1 MAKLNNRANIKT
13 ALPTKTYFK
22 DLSCD
27 HPTTMDF
34 FQIRP
39 TYVHE
44 VVPGE
49 SVDINLSM
57 MCRLEPL
64 QEPFLG
70 SAKFVHRAFFV
81 PFRTCMF
88 GWNNFIEDSPIASGS
103 NIKFL
108 SKVPTVSNGQI
119 LQMFMDIDAYHLIAS
134 TTSAY
139 ADIKLGQYNYNFTRK
154 GKQFYNILSCLGLKV
169 RFDESDTD
177 MSALPLLAF
186 AKIFFD
192 AYSNS
197 QYQNHLQM
205 EKYFNQEVSK
215 LLKADIY
222 LLLDCTYLL
231 YYSDDYFTSVFDNPV
246 SPNNDTYSDL
256 EVLDPTVSTT
266 STAKFKITT
275 KASSNTNSEHTPIIG
290 AGTSS
295 HGTSLTA
302 ISDFAINFLHKMTD
316 LFNRRRLAGSRVL
329 DRYAAQYGYELDTE
343 VLNRVKMI
351 GKNEVPIIV
360 SDVMQT
366 TPNSIDGTTM
376 NTGLGDYS
384 GKGVAYQDNNN
395 FVHFQAQKEYGFIM
409 VISYIE
415 PRFSYL
421 YGRPRYL
428 QHLTREQFYTPEF
441 DNLGTQAVRVDELVS
456 TNFDGAIAH
465 SAFNDDDIF
474 GYLPR
479 YAEYKVGFDQ
489 VSGDF
494 LFDSKNGS
502 LDGWLLSRNFR
513 MDHYLRDYDTE
524 ASPRHSLGFNEADG
538 SRFENIFM
546 RRNDTDLDTNF
557 YDHFIVSLH
566 FNVGSRSPIKPMF
579 DFIDWD
585 SEGRELN
592 MKVNGT
598 RVSD

>member
-1 MAKLNNRANIKT
+1 MAKLNNRANIKA

-49 SVDINLSM
+49 TVDINLSM

-119 LQMFMDIDAYHLIAS
+119 LQMFLDSNYNLVS
-134 TTSAY
+134 TVTSAY
-139 ADIKLGQYNYNFTRK
+139 ADIVLGNFKYNFTRK

-169 RFDESDTD
+169 RFDDSDTD

-197 QYQNHLQM
+197 QYQNHLQL

-215 LLKADIY
+215 LLKADLY
-222 LLLDCTYLL
+222 LILDCTYML

-246 SPNNDTYSDL
+246 SPNNDTFSDL
-256 EVLDPTVSTT
+256 TIIDSSQVTGRPQN
-266 STAKFKITT
+266 KITT
-275 KASSNTNSEHTPIIG
+275 GKNYDTHSPIVHDVVDNLPLSSF
-290 AGTSS
+290 
-295 HGTSLTA
+295 
-302 ISDFAINFLHKMTD
+302 SDLAVQFLHKMTD

-376 NTGLGDYS
+376 TTGLGDYS

-395 FVHFQAQKEYGFIM
+395 FVHFEAQKEYGFIM

-421 YGRPRYL
+421 YGRPRYV

-456 TNFDGAIAH
+456 TNFNAGLPH

-524 ASPRHSLGFNEADG
+524 ASPIHSLGFNEADG
-538 SRFENIFM
+538 SSFENIFM

-592 MKVNGT
+592 MKINGT